1 MGSNFFVAKD
11 ILDIKNKHL
20 KKILALWKVQAK

>member
-20 KKILALWKVQAK
+20 KKILAL